1 MGGKKPRVVLTDQ
14 DAAMK
19 KAVPK
24 VFPDAFHRFCIW
36 HVRRKARENLGAY
49 MSIKKGM
56 EQDLDYCI
64 MQSMTVEE
72 FEMNWKEMELKH
84 SCGKHAHIK
93 RMWENREYFVPAYF
107 QEVFCPFIRSTS
119 RSESFNSNFKDYV
132 LRKDTIETFLRQ
144 YELFQENVMHIED
157 QDRFLSNEKVPIMW
171 GYQRVERHAAEIYTR
186 AIYTKFLTEML
197 NSTAF
202 GVNEIVKNESYEL
215 KRNFPYENPEFDREI
230 FAVQVNREKEEF
242 VCNCGK
248 FQRDGILCCHILRL
262 FTQFDMLK
270 IPDQYIIPR
279 WTREFRE
286 KELQKHKSSALG
298 INGEDQSHNA
308 VRYAIMM
315 NTVGEV
321 CSDISHD
328 SRFCQELMDAV
339 NAVHSKYLLGKQQ
352 TAEGDKTYEQTVNEA
367 CVSEPLNDP
376 AVINNKS
383 VRKGN
388 RLKSRSEREG
398 WKKAADK
405 RRSEERRVGKECR
418 N

>member
-1 MGGKKPRVVLTDQ
+1 M
-14 DAAMK
+14 
-19 KAVPK
+19 
-24 VFPDAFHRFCIW
+24 
-36 HVRRKARENLGAY
+36 
-49 MSIKKGM
+49 
-56 EQDLDYCI
+56 
-64 MQSMTVEE
+64 
-72 FEMNWKEMELKH
+72 
-84 SCGKHAHIK
+84 
-93 RMWENREYFVPAYF
+93 
-107 QEVFCPFIRSTS
+107 
-119 RSESFNSNFKDYV
+119 
-132 LRKDTIETFLRQ
+132 
-144 YELFQENVMHIED
+144 
-157 QDRFLSNEKVPIMW
+157 
-171 GYQRVERHAAEIYTR
+171 
-186 AIYTKFLTEML
+186 
-197 NSTAF
+197 
-202 GVNEIVKNESYEL
+202 
-215 KRNFPYENPEFDREI
+215 
-230 FAVQVNREKEEF
+230 QVNREKEEF

-248 FQRDGILCCHILRL
+248 FERDGILCCHILRL

-270 IPDQYIIPR
+270 IPDQYIVPR

-328 SRFCQELMDAV
+328 SHFCQELMDAV
-339 NAVHSKYLLGKQQ
+339 NVVHSKYLLGKQQ

-367 CVSEPLNDP
+367 CVSEPLKDP

-405 RRSEERRVGKECR
+405 RKKSI
-418 N
+418 